1 MKCKSAACVQGQH
14 ISFKAFQACDSM
26 YPQVLENIHAIGISL
41 CMHTGSAATGS
52 ERLARLGRL
61 STGRSDGIEIEM
73 TEIEH
78 EQGSCHS
85 PSAGVL
91 RTSEYAGSREGIFL
105 CNACYVWCCSLPNAA
120 SRAKKGSL
128 CILAEYAGSHK
139 GALFLAR
146 CNKPTPL
153 CQMLT

>member
-1 MKCKSAACVQGQH
+1 M
-14 ISFKAFQACDSM
+14 
-26 YPQVLENIHAIGISL
+26 
-41 CMHTGSAATGS
+41 CMHAGSAATGS

-91 RTSEYAGSREGIFL
+91 RTSEYAGSREGMF
-105 CNACYVWCCSLPNAA
+105 ACYIWCCSLPDVA
-120 SRAKKGSL
+120 SCVKFGSL

-139 GALFLAR
+139 GALLLAR
-146 CNKPTPL
+146 CNKPIPV
-153 CQMLT
+153 C

>member
-1 MKCKSAACVQGQH
+1 M
-14 ISFKAFQACDSM
+14 
-26 YPQVLENIHAIGISL
+26 

-61 STGRSDGIEIEM
+61 SMGRSESIEIEM

-91 RTSEYAGSREGIFL
+91 RTSEYAGSREGVFSHMHAIL
-105 CNACYVWCCSLPNAA
+105 WCCSLPNVA
-120 SRAKKGSL
+120 SHVRFEIL
-128 CILAEYAGSHK
+128 CITAEYAGSCK
-139 GALFLAR
+139 GALF
-146 CNKPTPL
+146 
-153 CQMLT
+153 